1 MLESDLPS
9 QVAQSKLRAE
19 GGTRKGGK
27 SESAATLDCILEMWA
42 EGGKFEKKRRR
53 VGLGWSTGYHP
64 PTFPCLHHHPS
75 TK

>member
-42 EGGKFEKKRRR
+42 EGGKFEKKKKKKGWVR
-53 VGLGWSTGYHP
+53 VVNRLSSTYLPMSP
-64 PTFPCLHHHPS
+64 PPP
-75 TK
+75 

>member
-42 EGGKFEKKRRR
+42 EGGKFEKKEE
-53 VGLGWSTGYHP
+53 GLG
-64 PTFPCLHHHPS
+64 
-75 TK
+75 